1 MKYHAPD
8 KSPPHMSD
16 SFCGWIPPLIH
27 NHEHDLFDKIGLD
40 AVAFL
45 RFLHLLRWI
54 FTFTA
59 LTTCGG
65 LIPLDFLYT
74 VSVNP
79 QNDFLSAMTIRDVR
93 GVRLFAH
100 IGSTYL
106 ITLFIALLVHHHW
119 LAMYRLRNQ
128 WFRSPEYQNLFHAR
142 TLCITNIPERHR
154 SDTGL
159 HRIFIG
165 MQLPYPVTS
174 VHIGRSVGHLPELI
188 KRHNETVKELEILVL
203 KHMNG
208 GDLETY
214 RPTIR
219 VGGCCGMGARRVD
232 AIKFYTYVSI
242 LCQYNTKIKFLS
254 SLWGFR
260 TRLRHTEAAVQQ
272 YSAQLNMRKSEN
284 YGFASIASIPLA
296 HAAARELK
304 GQHPKGLTIKLAPN
318 PKDIVSS

>member
-1 MKYHAPD
+1 M
-8 KSPPHMSD
+8 
-16 SFCGWIPPLIH
+16 H

-74 VSVNP
+74 ASVNP
-79 QNDFLSAMTIRDVR
+79 QNNFLSAMTIRDVR

-106 ITLFIALLVHHHW
+106 ITLVIAILVHHHW

-128 WFRSPEYQNLFHAR
+128 WFRSPEYQNLFYAR

-154 SDTGL
+154 SDIGL
-159 HRIFIG
+159 RRIFIG

-174 VHIGRSVGHLPELI
+174 VIDQKAQRNRQRIGNFSCEAHEWW
-188 KRHNETVKELEILVL
+188 
-203 KHMNG
+203 
-208 GDLETY
+208 
-214 RPTIR
+214 R
-219 VGGCCGMGARRVD
+219 VGNLHTNDTRWGLLWDGRKESGCDQVLHVC
-232 AIKFYTYVSI
+232 IYS
-242 LCQYNTKIKFLS
+242 LSEQYQNQISFFFAGLQNKIEAHRS
-254 SLWGFR
+254 SCS
-260 TRLRHTEAAVQQ
+260 TV
-272 YSAQLNMRKSEN
+272 
-284 YGFASIASIPLA
+284 
-296 HAAARELK
+296 
-304 GQHPKGLTIKLAPN
+304 
-318 PKDIVSS
+318 